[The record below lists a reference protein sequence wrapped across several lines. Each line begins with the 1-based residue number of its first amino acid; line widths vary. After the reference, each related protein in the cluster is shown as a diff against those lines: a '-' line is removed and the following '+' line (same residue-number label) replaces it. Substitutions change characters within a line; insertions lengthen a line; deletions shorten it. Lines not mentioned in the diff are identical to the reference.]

1 MSNIKRLREVLE
13 PVAMS
18 HNVFINDLVWRNE
31 GSMKF
36 LEIPIMF
43 KDGTM
48 DLETSSLMSGLFL
61 DALETVEGMEFEY
74 FLDVCSPGA
83 ERLLNSD
90 DEIEAVV
97 GEYVYVKLQN
107 PKAGVFEIYGDL
119 EKNEPE
125 LITIAYMDKTR
136 KKTFDI
142 DKDNIKLIR
151 LAIKF

>member
-1 MSNIKRLREVLE
+1 
-13 PVAMS
+13 
-18 HNVFINDLVWRNE
+18 
-31 GSMKF
+31 
-36 LEIPIMF
+36 MF